1 MTFISLP
8 SVGSLTLDVTNYL
21 TLNPV
26 LIHEIAGHGLAHV
39 LYSHVRKS
47 SRKKVL
53 SRRMAR
59 KMSNRKRRWFVDNI
73 IMHHKR
79 IHDRNRELVISNA
92 RSRALARKKS
102 AESPSLAKASS
113 PLTHQREKS
122 QNWQEKIVAKER
134 GAEIRERLNARKIR
148 ANSRWASII
157 RNNREANGSY
167 SAN

>member
-1 MTFISLP
+1 LTFISLP

-21 TLNPV
+21 TLNPT

-59 KMSNRKRRWFVDNI
+59 KMANRKRRWFVDNI

-79 IHDRNRELVISNA
+79 IHDRNREMVISNA
-92 RSRALARKKS
+92 RTRALARKKGK
-102 AESPSLAKASS
+102 EGLSLTQNSS
-113 PLTHQREKS
+113 LTHQRDKD
-122 QNWQEKIVAKER
+122 QNWQQRVAPKEKGK
-134 GAEIRERLNARKIR
+134 EIRERLEARKLR

-167 SAN
+167 TAD

>member
-21 TLNPV
+21 TLNPT

-59 KMSNRKRRWFVDNI
+59 KMANRKRRWFVDNI

-92 RSRALARKKS
+92 RSRALARKKGV
-102 AESPSLAKASS
+102 ESPSLAKSS
-113 PLTHQREKS
+113 PLIHQREKS
-122 QNWQEKIVAKER
+122 QNWQGKLVIKER
-134 GAEIRERLNARKIR
+134 GAEIRERLEARKIR
-148 ANSRWASII
+148 ANSRWASLI
-157 RNNREANGSY
+157 RNDREANGSY